1 MKKSNYFLTVLMT
14 ALALVAAGCKVES
27 DDDTVA
33 VTKVEISG
41 ESSVSVD
48 GTITLH
54 ATITPEN
61 ATNKTVTWKV
71 TEGDTYASVGEK
83 TGEVTGITKGSAKI
97 TATAGGI
104 TSEAFEVSVVIP
116 VTKVTLT
123 VSAKDVFVDGTVT
136 LSSSVEPAEAEGQ
149 VTYSITS
156 GSDYATLAANTL
168 TATKSG
174 AVKIKA
180 SAGGVDS
187 EEVTVSVIPSD
198 FIAVQKVSVSGKET
212 WDPESC
218 VFISNRELE
227 IPAFYMCK
235 HEVTRD
241 EYKAVMGECPSFKYI
256 VGTEGKAPVNGVNW
270 YQAIAYCNKL
280 SVQEGLTP
288 CYTVEGISD
297 WKALAYS
304 SIPTAVN
311 STWDAVTC
319 DWTAN
324 GYRLPAETEWEW
336 AARGEENYDYPGSD
350 TIGDVAWYSGNSPT
364 GYSGGNYKCIHE
376 VMTKQA
382 NAYGFYDMSGNVSE
396 WCWDFYAINLASAGW
411 TGPETSSDER
421 ICRGGNYDCSATAA
435 GMAIE
440 DTNHYEPNFVSDGLT
455 GFRVVRSA
463 Q

>member
-54 ATITPEN
+54 ATITPAN

-97 TATAGGI
+97 TATAGGV

-136 LSSSVEPAEAEGQ
+136 LSSTVEPAEAEGQ

-156 GSDYATLAANTL
+156 GSDYATLTSNTL

-198 FIAVQKVSVSGKET
+198 FISVQKVSVSGNET

-241 EYKAVMGECPSFKYI
+241 EYKAVMGENNCPTFKYI

-280 SVQEGLTP
+280 SIQEGLTP
-288 CYTVEGISD
+288 CYIVEGISD
-297 WKALAYS
+297 WEALAYS

-336 AARGEENYDYPGSD
+336 AARGGENYDYPGSD

-421 ICRGGNYDCSATAA
+421 ICRGGNYDTSATGVA
-435 GMAIE
+435 
-440 DTNHYEPNFVSDGLT
+440 DTNHYVPNFASDGLT